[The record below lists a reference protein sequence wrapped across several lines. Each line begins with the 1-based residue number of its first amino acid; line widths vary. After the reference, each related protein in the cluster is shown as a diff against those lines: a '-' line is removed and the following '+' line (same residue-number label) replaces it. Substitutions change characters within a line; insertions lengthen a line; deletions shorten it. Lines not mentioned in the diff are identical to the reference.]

1 MIAVRIR
8 VHDLDGGQMVP
19 EYVGGS
25 IPALKCR
32 RCDRFVAKEATRL
45 VERYDLPRSVRD
57 LMGTKVQVVSVTS
70 EVQVQ

>member
-1 MIAVRIR
+1 
-8 VHDLDGGQMVP
+8 MVP

-32 RCDRFVAKEATRL
+32 RCDRFVAKEATRI
-45 VERYDLPRSVRD
+45 VERYDLPRTVRD
-57 LMGTKVQVVSVTS
+57 LAGTKVQVAPVTS

>member
-1 MIAVRIR
+1 MMSVRIR
-8 VHDLDGGQMVP
+8 VHDLDGGLMVP
-19 EYVGGS
+19 EWVGGS

-45 VERYDLPRSVRD
+45 VERYDLPRTVRD
-57 LMGTKVQVVSVTS
+57 LAGTKLQVLSVTS

>member
-45 VERYDLPRSVRD
+45 VERYDLPRTVRD
-57 LMGTKVQVVSVTS
+57 LAGTKVQVVSVTS

>member
-8 VHDLDGGQMVP
+8 VHDIDGGQMVP

-32 RCDRFVAKEATRL
+32 RCDRFIPKEATRL
-45 VERYDLPRSVRD
+45 VERYDLPRTVRD
-57 LMGTKVQVVSVTS
+57 LAGTKLQVVSVTS
-70 EVQVQ
+70 EVQAQ